1 MLDEDELD
9 EPPVPLSQPCTFC
22 ASACTRA
29 SIFWSCAIRLSAF
42 AHGFFV
48 GGVAVVDVV
57 VDVEPLHVCWILAI
71 RVWMFESSFCSR
83 CSTFCAKSRHACG
96 TLLAL
101 PRQRKGVVAQFE
113 ISRSPLS
120 RPNPERQDREELSIV
135 GFDGIEETTW
145 TTPALTTV
153 EQPIAQ
159 IADTAVQTLQ
169 TLIEQPTRPLPN
181 SYFRPVLRVRGST
194 AAPAKASAARRP
206 VSAAR
211 RS

>member
-1 MLDEDELD
+1 LPPSTSTTRSPPWGASETDESDGRARSNSPGCRQGSHAKLTTGSQAPSETGVSRRPAD
-9 EPPVPLSQPCTFC
+9 HHRFHPP
-22 ASACTRA
+22 A
-29 SIFWSCAIRLSAF
+29 
-42 AHGFFV
+42 
-48 GGVAVVDVV
+48 GG
-57 VDVEPLHVCWILAI
+57 
-71 RVWMFESSFCSR
+71 
-83 CSTFCAKSRHACG
+83 
-96 TLLAL
+96 
-101 PRQRKGVVAQFE
+101 RQR
-113 ISRSPLS
+113 PW
-120 RPNPERQDREELSIV
+120 PTNPERQDREELSIV

-194 AAPAKASAARRP
+194 AAPAKTSAARRP